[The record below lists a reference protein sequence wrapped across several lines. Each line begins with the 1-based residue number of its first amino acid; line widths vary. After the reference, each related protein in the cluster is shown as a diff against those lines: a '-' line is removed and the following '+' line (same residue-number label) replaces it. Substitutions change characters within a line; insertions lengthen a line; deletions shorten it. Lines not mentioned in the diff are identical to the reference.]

1 MRIVHGLHSLLVF
14 LTLSPLP
21 QGSSLSTLVRRL
33 IEFLMQPFQQLRSA
47 KPGRADVPT
56 ELRALLTALRQG
68 SPVVVGVT
76 EQVRR
81 RLLRRYLDASQRN
94 LPMHLVALAVLL
106 FGVIGSAPGFGRGLL
121 FVVLTAL
128 TSLRWWLAERA
139 LHSIQNG
146 RPGNTRAHDALLLAT
161 HTGWGASPMIAAALA
176 PGTDFF
182 ALCLLAVMATGAITM
197 TYLSALPASVALIGG
212 GLGALAISLA
222 SHGSAAGWAMAVGTG
237 VAALVIMQW
246 MQVNHG
252 STLRMFNTERHNQA
266 LIAELQG
273 VQQRLALENRKLGES
288 LKDVNEA
295 AERDVLTGA
304 FNRKYLTDIAAS
316 LADRVRSHQEPI
328 TVCMIDI
335 DHFKRINDR
344 HGHAVGDFVLKAV
357 VEQLNARLRDVDR
370 LARYGGEEFVLIL
383 RRCDIGRGKRVAE
396 ALRNH
401 IASVQ
406 LESPEVIVS
415 ITTSIGVAKWHR
427 DESLDA
433 VMERADRALYVAK
446 NKGRDRVQIDI
457 DDEQDESLDPSQPA
471 PITRT

>member
-1 MRIVHGLHSLLVF
+1 MGCIRCSLDPVPPP
-14 LTLSPLP
+14 SP
-21 QGSSLSTLVRRL
+21 QGSSLLTFFRPLIDLVSKPLRL
-33 IEFLMQPFQQLRSA
+33 LRSA

-56 ELRALLTALRQG
+56 EPGDLLAALREG

-76 EQVRR
+76 EQIRR

-94 LPMHLVALAVLL
+94 VPMHLVALAVLL
-106 FGVIGSAPGFGRGLL
+106 FGAIDAPPGLGRGAL
-121 FVVLTAL
+121 FVILGAL
-128 TSLRWWLAERA
+128 TCVRWWLAERA
-139 LHSIQNG
+139 LHTIHQG
-146 RPGNTRAHDALLLAT
+146 RQGDTRAHDALLLAT
-161 HTGWGASPMIAAALA
+161 HAGWGASPMIVAAWV
-176 PGTDFF
+176 PGTEFF
-182 ALCLLAVMATGAITM
+182 SLCLIAVMATGAITM
-197 TYLSALPASVALIGG
+197 TYLSALPASLALIGA
-212 GLGALAISLA
+212 GLGALTVSIA
-222 SHGSAAGWAMAVGTG
+222 SHGSPAGWAMAAGTL
-237 VAALVIMQW
+237 VSAVVIMQW

-252 STLRMFNTERHNQA
+252 STLRMLNAERQNQA

-273 VQQRLALENRKLGES
+273 VQHRLALENRKLGES

-304 FNRKYLTDIAAS
+304 FNRKYLADIAAP
-316 LADRVRSHQEPI
+316 LADRVQSHREPI

-344 HGHAVGDFVLKAV
+344 HGHAVGDFVLKSV
-357 VEQLNARLRDVDR
+357 VEQLNARLRDADR

-406 LESPEVIVS
+406 LESPEAIVS
-415 ITTSIGVAKWHR
+415 ITASIGVAEWQR
-427 DESLDA
+427 GESLDV

-446 NKGRDRVQIDI
+446 HKGRDRVQIDVL
-457 DDEQDESLDPSQPA
+457 DEHDGSLDPSQPA
-471 PITRT
+471 PITRI